1 VEEQKHTTSQHHQ
14 EHTVNTNQH
23 RRSVQTLTIT
33 AVAVALGALP
43 AAARQD
49 AGPAHLDTGYPYF
62 KVIERVG
69 TQLTAGDNTTG
80 NGVLAPAWVD
90 ER

>member
-1 VEEQKHTTSQHHQ
+1 M
-14 EHTVNTNQH
+14 NTNQH
-23 RRSVQTLTIT
+23 RRIVPILATTVLAI
-33 AVAVALGALP
+33 ALGALP
-43 AAARQD
+43 AAARQE

-69 TQLTAGDNTTG
+69 TQRTAGDNTTG
-80 NGVLAPAWVD
+80 NGVPAPAWVE

>member
-1 VEEQKHTTSQHHQ
+1 VEEQQHTTSHHQ
-14 EHTVNTNQH
+14 EHTVNTNQN
-23 RRSVQTLTIT
+23 RRPVQILTIT
-33 AVAVALGALP
+33 ALAVALGALP

-69 TQLTAGDNTTG
+69 TQFTAGDNTTG